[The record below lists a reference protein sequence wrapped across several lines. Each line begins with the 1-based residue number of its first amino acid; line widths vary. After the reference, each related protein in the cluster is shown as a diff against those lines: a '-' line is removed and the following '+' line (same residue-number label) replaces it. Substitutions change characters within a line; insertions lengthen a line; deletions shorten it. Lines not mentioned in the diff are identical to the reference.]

1 MSTWDLFVGNSKIT
15 NWTRVSVKEAGLSKA
30 ETIYLKKLTEK
41 DDLQQALDKYMKYTG
56 WSAKKKLVDGKQTYV
71 YAQTPVSKRIAN
83 IKKMSKLTECYAES
97 MK

>member
-1 MSTWDLFVGNSKIT
+1 MSTWDLFVNNKIT

-30 ETIYLKKLTEK
+30 ETLYLKKLTQKNDPQE
-41 DDLQQALDKYMKYTG
+41 ALDKYMKYTG
-56 WSAKKKLVDGKQTYV
+56 WNTKKKLVDGKLAYV
-71 YAQTPVSKRIAN
+71 YSQSPVSKRIAD